1 MNISISTGVK
11 QALILAF
18 GIIVLGDSV
27 NSGLKSLAGK
37 DRKVVVKGLA
47 EKEVEADKVTWP
59 IVSKEIGNDL
69 PELYQTINNTTG
81 TIRKF
86 LLQNGLKADEI
97 SVNAPVVIDLNAE
110 RYGDNRNPYRYN
122 ITSIITVTSSNV
134 KLVRSI
140 IARQGELLKKGVAIV
155 VGGYE
160 NPVKYEFVAFRQMKP
175 KMMQEAIENAEQTAT
190 QFAENSKSQIDKI
203 MNADQGQFSI
213 EDRDSNTP
221 YIKKVRVVTTVTYS
235 LKD

>member
-1 MNISISTGVK
+1 MNISTGVK
-11 QALILAF
+11 QALILAL

-110 RYGDNRNPYRYN
+110 RYGENRNPYRYN

-134 KLVRSI
+134 RLVRSI

-155 VGGYE
+155 DGGYE

>member
-11 QALILAF
+11 QALILAL

-86 LLQNGLKADEI
+86 LLQNGLKAEEI

-155 VGGYE
+155 DGGYE

-221 YIKKVRVVTTVTYS
+221 YINKVRVVTTVTYS